1 MAKQIYK
8 WSSVRPGDIISFRY
22 KGNKPTATLTTI
34 LVLNPK
40 MPHKRSDGENVFHL
54 IGLKLETSGNIPFIR
69 NKSELVELLNRI
81 GDLQVVDSQNEI
93 YRIDIQGTGPR
104 GFKKAA
110 YKRLKRY
117 FEQNGNYRTYIWE
130 EATNSSVFLEPI
142 KLPNQFRDLLEA

>member
-22 KGNKPTATLTTI
+22 KGNKPTATLTTL

-40 MPHKRSDGENVFHL
+40 MPFEGKTGKRFHL

-81 GDLQVVDSQNEI
+81 GNLQVVDNKNEI
-93 YRIDIQGTGPR
+93 YRVDIQGTGPR
-104 GFKKAA
+104 GFRKAA
-110 YKRLKRY
+110 YTRLKRY
-117 FEQNGNYRTYIWE
+117 FEQHGNYRTYLWE
-130 EATNSSVFLEPI
+130 EATNSTVFLEPI
-142 KLPNQFRDLLEA
+142 KLPQRFREILSA